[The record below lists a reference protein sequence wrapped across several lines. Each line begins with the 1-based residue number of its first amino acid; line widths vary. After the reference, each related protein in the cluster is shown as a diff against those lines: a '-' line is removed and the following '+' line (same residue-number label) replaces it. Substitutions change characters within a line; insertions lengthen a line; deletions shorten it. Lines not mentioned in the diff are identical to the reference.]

1 MKVKH
6 LQSLHFLQGYNLYL
20 KYLKTVEK
28 YKKYEVRCLKQFEN
42 ICFRT
47 GLPHTQGTQGIQGN
61 SGNFQVGENLRET
74 QGILIFS

>member
-6 LQSLHFLQGYNLYL
+6 FQSLHFLQGYNLYL

-42 ICFRT
+42 ICFRIT
-47 GLPHTQGTQGIQGN
+47 CN
-61 SGNFQVGENLRET
+61 CF
-74 QGILIFS
+74 LIISKIIALLLLYTSISVCLF